1 MLKTGQAHLEAL
13 RDGRTVYV
21 GGERVV
27 DVTAHPSFRRA
38 ARSIAALYDLKLAPA
53 QRDLLTYEEEGER
66 FAMYY
71 LLPRSRDDL
80 VRRMRAH
87 KAIATA
93 TYGLMGRSPDH
104 VASFVAGMALQP
116 EALGGDG
123 RGARSFA
130 QNLLDYYQEARR
142 RDLYIAYAVI
152 PPPGARD
159 TRFSGRVY
167 EGSQTVRVI
176 DEDDQGVTISG
187 MKLLATG
194 AVFADEL
201 WVGNVQPVAPDRVA
215 EAITCA
221 LPMNTPGLALWSRR
235 SFEPLAE
242 CEFDNPLSYR
252 FDESD
257 SVAVFDAVKVPW
269 RRVFCHGNAPL
280 SRDVYIKT
288 PSHSFGNHQANV
300 RFWAKLEL
308 LIGLASKLASAGSLD
323 KIPAVRETLGRFAAM
338 EAMLAGMIYGQCMN
352 YEELGNGFVAFNR
365 RYVYGA
371 LSWCTENYAEI
382 CEKIRELMGSGIF
395 LMPANTSFLS
405 NPELRRQFD
414 DYWSTAT
421 CSALDRMKLFRLAWD
436 LLGSE
441 FAARHQQYEKFYA
454 GPSFVVRDHSYREC
468 PWDHFTGIVDGLLG
482 GYGVPEPDASRDGGG
497 MRAAR

>member
-1 MLKTGQAHLEAL
+1 MLKTGRAHLEAL

-21 GGERVV
+21 GGERVA
-27 DVTAHPSFRRA
+27 DVTTHPSFRRA
-38 ARSIAALYDLKLAPA
+38 AQSVAGLYDLKLAPA
-53 QRDLLTYEEEGER
+53 LRDTLTYEEGGEL
-66 FAMYY
+66 FSTYF

-87 KAIATA
+87 KAIAAA

-116 EALGGDG
+116 EALGTDG
-123 RGARSFA
+123 REGRSFS
-130 QNLLDYYQEARR
+130 QNLLDYYAEARS

-159 TRFSGRVY
+159 SKFSGRVY
-167 EGSQTVRVI
+167 EGSPTVRVTK
-176 DEDDQGVTISG
+176 EDDQGVTLSG

-221 LPMNTPGLALWSRR
+221 LPINTPGLALWSRK
-235 SFEPLAE
+235 SFELQAE

-257 SVAVFDAVKVPW
+257 SVAVFDEVRVPW

-280 SRDVYIKT
+280 SRDIYIKT

-308 LIGLASKLASAGSLD
+308 MVGLASKIASAGSLD
-323 KIPAVRETLGRFAAM
+323 KVPAVRETLGRFAAM
-338 EAMLAGMIYGQCMN
+338 EAMLAGMIHGQCMN
-352 YEELGNGFVAFNR
+352 YEDLGNGYVAFNR

-371 LSWCTENYAEI
+371 LSWCTENCAEI
-382 CEKIRELMGSGIF
+382 CDKLRELMGSGIF
-395 LMPANTSFLS
+395 LMPANLSFLG
-405 NPELRRQFD
+405 NAELRETFNA
-414 DYWSTAT
+414 YWSTAT

-441 FAARHQQYEKFYA
+441 FAARHAQYEKFYA

-468 PWDHFTGIVDGLLG
+468 PWDHFSGIVDGLLG
-482 GYGVPEPDASRDGGG
+482 SYGVPEPYAS
-497 MRAAR
+497 MRAAE

>member
-1 MLKTGQAHLEAL
+1 MLKTGQAHLAGL

-21 GGERVV
+21 GGERVA
-27 DVTAHPSFRRA
+27 DVTAHPAFRRA
-38 ARSIAALYDLKLAPA
+38 AQSIAAIYDLKRAPS
-53 QRDLLTYEEEGER
+53 QRDTLSYEERGEL
-66 FAMYY
+66 FSMYY
-71 LLPRSRDDL
+71 LLPRNGDDL
-80 VRRMRAH
+80 LRRMRAH
-87 KAIATA
+87 KAIAAA

-116 EALGGDG
+116 EALGSDG
-123 RGARSFA
+123 KAGRLFA
-130 QNLLDYYQEARR
+130 QNLLDYYHEARS

-159 TRFSGRVY
+159 TKFSGRVY
-167 EGSQTVRVI
+167 EGSPTVRVVAE
-176 DEDDQGVTISG
+176 DEEGVTVAG

-215 EAITCA
+215 EAITFA
-221 LPMNTPGLALWSRR
+221 IPVNTPGLALWSRK
-235 SFEPLAE
+235 SFEPQAVS
-242 CEFDNPLSYR
+242 EFDNPLSHR

-257 SVAVFDAVKVPW
+257 SVVVFDQVKVPW

-280 SRDVYIKT
+280 SRDIYIKT

-308 LIGLASKLASAGSLD
+308 LVGLASKIAAAGNLD
-323 KIPAVRETLGRFAAM
+323 KVPAVRETLGRFAAM
-338 EAMLAGMIYGQCMN
+338 EAMLAGMIHGQCADH
-352 YEELGNGFVAFNR
+352 EDLGNGYVAFNR
-365 RYVYGA
+365 RYMYGA

-382 CEKIRELMGSGIF
+382 CDKIRELMGSGIF
-395 LMPANTSFLS
+395 LMPANTSFLG
-405 NPELRRQFD
+405 NPELSRQFD
-414 DYWSTAT
+414 AYWSTAT
-421 CSALDRMKLFRLAWD
+421 CSAVDRMKLFRLAWD

-441 FAARHQQYEKFYA
+441 FAARHGQYEKFYA

-468 PWDHFTGIVDGLLG
+468 PWDHFHGIVDRLLG
-482 GYGVPEPDASRDGGG
+482 SYGLPTAAASRV
-497 MRAAR
+497 MQ

>member
-1 MLKTGQAHLEAL
+1 MLKTGRAHLEAL

-21 GGERVV
+21 GGERVA
-27 DVTAHPSFRRA
+27 DVTTHPSFRRA
-38 ARSIAALYDLKLAPA
+38 AQSVAGLYDLKLAPA
-53 QRDLLTYEEEGER
+53 QRDTLSYEEGGEL
-66 FAMYY
+66 FSTYF

-87 KAIATA
+87 KAIAAA

-123 RGARSFA
+123 RAGRPFA
-130 QNLLDYYQEARR
+130 QNLLDYYAEARS
-142 RDLYIAYAVI
+142 RDLYVAYAVI

-167 EGSQTVRVI
+167 EGSPTVRVTK
-176 DEDDQGVTISG
+176 EDDEGVTISG

-215 EAITCA
+215 EAITCT
-221 LPMNTPGLALWSRR
+221 LPMNTPGLALWSRK
-235 SFEPLAE
+235 SFEPQAE

-257 SVAVFDAVKVPW
+257 SVAVFDEVRVPW

-280 SRDVYIKT
+280 SRDIYIKT

-308 LIGLASKLASAGSLD
+308 MVGLASKIASAGSLD
-323 KIPAVRETLGRFAAM
+323 KVPAVREILGRLAAM
-338 EAMLAGMIYGQCMN
+338 EAMLAGMIHGQCMN
-352 YEELGNGFVAFNR
+352 YEDLGNGYVAFNR
-365 RYVYGA
+365 RYMYGA
-371 LSWCTENYAEI
+371 LSWCTENYAQI
-382 CEKIRELMGSGIF
+382 CDSLRELMGSGIF
-395 LMPANTSFLS
+395 LMPANMSFLGDAG
-405 NPELRRQFD
+405 LRETFD
-414 DYWSTAT
+414 AYWSTAT

-441 FAARHQQYEKFYA
+441 FAARHGQYEKFYA

-468 PWDHFTGIVDGLLG
+468 PWDHFNGIVDGLLG
-482 GYGVPEPDASRDGGG
+482 RYGVPEPYAS
-497 MRAAR
+497 MRAAE